1 MTKQIP
7 KQIKTRPIPDQ
18 IVQVPGS
25 KSISHRMMICA
36 ALSNGSSK
44 IRNLLQSQ
52 DLSLTAKALTDMG
65 ADIIQLEPNL
75 VCVQGFNGRP
85 TPHETPIFLGNSG
98 TSMRLLAGIAGLG
111 QTVYTLTGDERM
123 CERPMVELLDA
134 LNGIKVKAWSKNPD
148 GTPPVWIK
156 GGSRLGGHTQID
168 CSKSSQYLS
177 SLLMMGALME
187 QGLTI
192 TLPTPP
198 VSVPYI
204 DLTIDV
210 MNQFNVTAHRISDQ
224 EYKIPGNQKYE
235 SGEYVVEPDLS
246 NAGYFWAAGAITGSE
261 IGVDNILKT
270 SLQGDLKQIFILEK
284 MGCSLNIGKNSVAV
298 KGKPNGTHL
307 KRTSLKGTYLRGID
321 VDMSDT
327 PDAVP
332 AIAVVAAF
340 AKGTTRI
347 ANIGH
352 LRVKECDRIEAVS
365 SQLIKMGITV
375 TQGNDWLEIVGGTPK
390 GAFIETFNDHRIAM
404 AFSVA
409 GLLVE
414 GMVIENPT
422 CVEKS
427 FPGFWDIYE
436 AL

>member
-1 MTKQIP
+1 VTKQIVP
-7 KQIKTRPIPDQ
+7 KQIKTRPVPDQ

-25 KSISHRMMICA
+25 KSISHRMIICA
-36 ALSNGSSK
+36 ALSNGRSK

-52 DLSLTAKALTDMG
+52 DLSLTATALTAMG
-65 ADIIQLEPNL
+65 ADITQGPNL
-75 VCVQGFNGRP
+75 VGVQGFNGRP
-85 TPHETPIFLGNSG
+85 IPHETPIFLGNSG

-134 LNGIKVKAWSKNPD
+134 LNGIQIKAWSKNPG
-148 GTPPVWIK
+148 GTPPVCIK
-156 GGSRLGGHTQID
+156 GIGRQGGHAQID

-224 EYKIPGNQKYE
+224 EYQVPGNQKYE
-235 SGEYVVEPDLS
+235 SGEYMVEPDLS

-261 IGVDNILKT
+261 IGVDNIQKT
-270 SLQGDLKQIFILEK
+270 SLQGDLKQILILEK

-298 KGKPNGTHL
+298 KGNSLNGPHL
-307 KRTSLKGTYLRGID
+307 KGID

-347 ANIGH
+347 SNIAH

-427 FPGFWDIYE
+427 FPGFWDIFE

>member
-1 MTKQIP
+1 MT

-36 ALSNGSSK
+36 ALSNGRSK

-52 DLSLTAKALTDMG
+52 DLTLTAKALSAMG
-65 ADIIQLEPNL
+65 AGITQLGPNL
-75 VCVQGFNGRP
+75 VAVQGFNGRP
-85 TPHETPIFLGNSG
+85 TPHETPIYLGNSG
-98 TSMRLLAGIAGLG
+98 TSMRLIAGIAALG
-111 QTVYTLTGDERM
+111 QTVYTLTGDTRM

-134 LNGIKVKAWSKNPD
+134 LNGIQVKAWSKNPG
-148 GTPPVWIK
+148 GTPPVCIK
-156 GGSRLGGHTQID
+156 GIGRQGGYTQID

-177 SLLMMGALME
+177 SLLMIGALME
-187 QGLTI
+187 QGLII
-192 TLPTPP
+192 TLPTSP

-210 MNQFNVTAHRISDQ
+210 MNQFHVTAHRISDQ
-224 EYKIPGNQKYE
+224 EYKVPGNQCYVA
-235 SGEYVVEPDLS
+235 GEYVVEPDLS

-261 IGVDNILKT
+261 IGVDNIQKT
-270 SLQGDLKQIFILEK
+270 SLQGDLKQILILEK
-284 MGCSLNIGKNSVAV
+284 MGCSLNISKNSVAV
-298 KGKPNGTHL
+298 KGKPINGSPLNGPHL
-307 KRTSLKGTYLRGID
+307 KGVD

-427 FPGFWDIYE
+427 FPGFWDIFE

>member
-1 MTKQIP
+1 M
-7 KQIKTRPIPDQ
+7 DQ

-36 ALSNGSSK
+36 ALSKGSSK
-44 IRNLLQSQ
+44 IRNLLESQ
-52 DLSLTAKALTDMG
+52 DLSLTATALCAMG
-65 ADIIQLEPNL
+65 ASIKELESDL
-75 VCVQGFNGRP
+75 VAVQGFNGQP
-85 TPHETPIFLGNSG
+85 TPHEAPIFLGNSG
-98 TSMRLLAGIAGLG
+98 TSMRLLAGIVALG
-111 QTVYTLTGDERM
+111 QTRYTLTGDKRM
-123 CERPMVELLDA
+123 CERPMIELLDA
-134 LNGIKVKAWSKNPD
+134 LNTLQVEAKSINSG
-148 GTPPVWIK
+148 GTPPVTIK
-156 GGSRLGGHTQID
+156 GLGRKGGITTID

-187 QGLTI
+187 KGLTI
-192 TLPTPP
+192 FLPGLP

-210 MNQFNVTAHRISDQ
+210 MNQFNVKVNRISDL
-224 EYKIPGNQKYE
+224 EYQVPGNQIYVP
-235 SGEYVVEPDLS
+235 GEYVVEPDLS
-246 NAGYFWAAGAITGSE
+246 NAGYFWAAGAVTGKE
-261 IGVDNILKT
+261 IGVDNIQKD
-270 SLQGDLKQIFILEK
+270 SLQGDLKQIHILEQ
-284 MGCSLNIGKNSVAV
+284 MGCSLNIKKNSVAV
-298 KGKPNGTHL
+298 KGAFL
-307 KRTSLKGTYLRGID
+307 KGID

-347 ANIGH
+347 SNIGH
-352 LRVKECDRIEAVS
+352 LRVKECDRIAAVF
-365 SQLIKMGITV
+365 SQLIKMGIGV
-375 TQGNDWLEIVGGTPK
+375 TQGDDWLEITGGTPK

-409 GLLVE
+409 GLVVE
-414 GMVIENPT
+414 GMEIENPA

-427 FPGFWDIYE
+427 FPGFWNIFD